1 MAILYIATM
10 NNEIHGQWRAI
21 AGEKLP
27 YTQDFPEICLVLPEG
42 PDNSLSQGQASE
54 SGTSI
59 ELLSD
64 SKARL
69 RIIDNGI
76 GPDYRGIDRLRSM
89 GSKSS
94 TSINNRYG
102 RGSRTMLAKLC
113 PDYTTATWRANWRNK
128 YAKGTSPLYTM
139 EAPFVGPDQRIVADH
154 EDTTTLPEGGFEW
167 IIEFDRSRLG
177 NIQTVQEIFDTI
189 KELYRTRYSR
199 AHFDKTTFT
208 LEVKEG
214 ETRLFES
221 STEHKWTT
229 FEECVQKEVES
240 GNAEMVY
247 GAVHPFNKG
256 TMSYTLYRILLKGNT
271 NFPLKKEFPRYG
283 QKNQH
288 WARVHLSLSGRMIEP
303 RPIWQLYR
311 GKEGPHNDFNGL
323 IGFVNFESSPDE
335 FDQLPTPST
344 TKVSFREDCP
354 NHTLFLEKM
363 YEINGGINPKQ
374 KSKQDP
380 EPEPVDPPKKK
391 PKIGGACDRRI
402 LWAYYVSEDVGK
414 HKCLCC
420 RTTWMTQSNFH
431 MGHIIS
437 QADDG
442 SDDITNLRP
451 ICQTCNLGMGKK
463 NMKEYILEKGYDKIL

>member
-1 MAILYIATM
+1 M

-27 YTQDFPEICLVLPEG
+27 YTQDFQEIFLVLPEG

-54 SGTSI
+54 CGTSI

-94 TSINNRYG
+94 TSVNNRYG

-113 PDYTTATWRANWRNK
+113 PDYPTAKWKAIWRNR
-128 YAKGTSPLYTM
+128 YPKGTSPLYTM
-139 EAPFVGPDQRIVADH
+139 EAPFIGPDQKIIVDH

-177 NIQTVQEIFDTI
+177 NIQTPQEIFDSI

-214 ETRLFES
+214 DTRIFES
-221 STEHKWTT
+221 STEHNWTT

-256 TMSYTLYRILLKGNT
+256 TMVYTLYRILVNGKT
-271 NFPLKKEFPRYG
+271 TFPLKKEFPHYG

-288 WARVHLSLSGRMIEP
+288 CARVHIALSGRMIEA
-303 RPIWQLYR
+303 RPIHELFS
-311 GKEGPHNDFNGL
+311 GKGATHNDFNGF
-323 IGFVNFESSPDE
+323 IGFANFESSSDE

-344 TKVSFREDCP
+344 TKVSFRDDCP
-354 NHTLFLEKM
+354 NHTLFVKKM

-374 KSKQDP
+374 KPKP
-380 EPEPVDPPKKK
+380 EPAPAPVDPPKKK
-391 PKIGGACDRRI
+391 PEIGGACDRRMV
-402 LWAYYVSEDVGK
+402 WAHHLEPDIMK

-420 RTTWMTQSNFH
+420 RTLCMTYHDFH

-437 QADDG
+437 KAEGGTMEIQ
-442 SDDITNLRP
+442 NLRP

>member
-1 MAILYIATM
+1 M

-113 PDYTTATWRANWRNK
+113 PDYTTATWRANWRNR

-139 EAPFVGPDQRIVADH
+139 EAPFVGPDQKIIADH

-344 TKVSFREDCP
+344 TKVSFREDCT

-374 KSKQDP
+374 KPKQDP
-380 EPEPVDPPKKK
+380 EPEPAPVDPPKKK
-391 PKIGGACDRRI
+391 PEISGVCDRRMV
-402 LWAYYVSEDVGK
+402 WAFHIDLEVLK

-420 RTTWMTQSNFH
+420 RTLWITRDTFDV
-431 MGHIIS
+431 GHIIS
-437 QADDG
+437 RADG
-442 SDDITNLRP
+442 GNDDIQNLRP
-451 ICQTCNLGMGKK
+451 ICKTCNQGMKTK
-463 NMKEYILEKGYDKIL
+463 NMKEHILEKGYDKIL